1 MATGASPEERETLMC
16 LIQSGASE
24 TATETAGAAM
34 LVMLFVSLWTLI
46 EGEGRGETSEIF
58 PAGASRSLLLLE
70 TEMNQR
76 LGTKRINILCILRE
90 AAKHYED
97 SRDGEDSELALV
109 RDVEDG

>member
-46 EGEGRGETSEIF
+46 EGNTMATTDGVIVPSIGLSCESNLLVAEQRMREHHASLQLVRGN
-58 PAGASRSLLLLE
+58 G
-70 TEMNQR
+70 
-76 LGTKRINILCILRE
+76 
-90 AAKHYED
+90 D
-97 SRDGEDSELALV
+97 SRNGYIRSSFPRSIGRYCLP
-109 RDVEDG
+109 RRN